1 MWLHLSALVA
11 GQLCHEIKVGQAIK
25 ATIPLKAVC
34 LLSESLPEGQ
44 IVKVAADVG
53 APDTRLCLLV
63 RGLEDASF
71 VGESCGEHGS
81 ATLDLP
87 AHSSPFSYII
97 YPSTPW
103 GTPSSLRLAA
113 YKTVA
118 APPSPASIATPDSA
132 AATPLLSPDI
142 YEDCSKVEEN
152 QVAFLYAFCPGE
164 ECAGKSSAPLLLQCL
179 EDNISAETE
188 LCRKAITRVEDC
200 EAATPTPTAVMR
212 IASILLLATAS
223 MVLLCTLLRCC
234 CRHIGVVAN
243 HNDDSSTAH
252 DEDLSDEEGSVG
264 SVTPLPSGVKMME
277 TPQSEPCNEEDELPA
292 YTEVVP
298 GASIARSTPS
308 KEASSKDNYRPD
320 VQLQ

>member
-264 SVTPLPSGVKMME
+264 SVTPLPSGVKMTE

>member
-188 LCRKAITRVEDC
+188 LCRVR
-200 EAATPTPTAVMR
+200 
-212 IASILLLATAS
+212 
-223 MVLLCTLLRCC
+223 
-234 CRHIGVVAN
+234 N
-243 HNDDSSTAH
+243 
-252 DEDLSDEEGSVG
+252 
-264 SVTPLPSGVKMME
+264 
-277 TPQSEPCNEEDELPA
+277 
-292 YTEVVP
+292 
-298 GASIARSTPS
+298 
-308 KEASSKDNYRPD
+308 
-320 VQLQ
+320 